1 MSSSNSSPN
10 STPNSSPGAKLR
22 EAMAGGMVLAPFVYD
37 GFTALIA
44 EGQGAQAVYM
54 TGHGTSAQIGLPDV
68 GLTSMAEM
76 VSNLGYIADAVDVP
90 VIADADTGYGNAI
103 NAQRAVREYETAGA
117 AALHLEDQVFPKRCG
132 FFEGKQCVPMAE
144 HVQKIRA
151 AIDARSDP
159 DLVIIARTDAVAPNG
174 WEDAIRRAEA
184 YREAGADVVFV
195 DGVKTAEDMDI
206 YTRRLVE
213 QGLPCLYNGNLLP
226 GPEIAERGFKIMI
239 TGGGHALS
247 YAAVCQALVNLKD
260 GGGGEGRDLDQFN
273 TITNLLGLPE
283 IYELEQRYAID

>member
-1 MSSSNSSPN
+1 M
-10 STPNSSPGAKLR
+10 
-22 EAMAGGMVLAPFVYD
+22 
-37 GFTALIA
+37 
-44 EGQGAQAVYM
+44 
-54 TGHGTSAQIGLPDV
+54 
-68 GLTSMAEM
+68 
-76 VSNLGYIADAVDVP
+76 
-90 VIADADTGYGNAI
+90 
-103 NAQRAVREYETAGA
+103 
-117 AALHLEDQVFPKRCG
+117 
-132 FFEGKQCVPMAE
+132 
-144 HVQKIRA
+144 
-151 AIDARSDP
+151 
-159 DLVIIARTDAVAPNG
+159 IIARTDAVAPNG

-213 QGLPCLYNGNLLP
+213 QGLHCLYNGNLLP

>member
-1 MSSSNSSPN
+1 M
-10 STPNSSPGAKLR
+10 SSPGAQLR
-22 EAMAGGMVLAPFVYD
+22 DAMANGMVLAPFVYD
-37 GFTALIA
+37 GFTALVA
-44 EGQGAQAVYM
+44 EGKGAKAVYM

-76 VSNLGYIADAVDVP
+76 VGNLGYIANAVGVP
-90 VIADADTGYGNAI
+90 VIADADTGYGNAL
-103 NAQRAVREYETAGA
+103 NAQRTVREYETAGA
-117 AALHLEDQVFPKRCG
+117 AAMHLEDQVFPKRCG
-132 FFEGKQCVPMAE
+132 FFEGKRCVPLAE

-151 AIDARSDP
+151 ALDARADP

-195 DGVKTAEDMDI
+195 DGIRTLDDMDI

-213 QGLPCLYNGNLLP
+213 QGVPCLYNGQLLP
-226 GPEIAERGFKIMI
+226 AGDVATRGFKIMI

-247 YAAVCQALVNLKD
+247 YAAVCQALLELKQ
-260 GGGGEGRDLDQFN
+260 GGGGESRDLERFN
-273 TITNLLGLPE
+273 EMTSLLGLPE
-283 IYELEQRYAID
+283 IYELEQRYSTD

>member
-1 MSSSNSSPN
+1 M
-10 STPNSSPGAKLR
+10 SSPGAQLR
-22 EAMAGGMVLAPFVYD
+22 DAMANGMVLAPFVYD
-37 GFTALIA
+37 GFTALVA
-44 EGQGAQAVYM
+44 EGQGAKAVYM

-76 VSNLGYIADAVDVP
+76 VGNLGYIANAVGVP

-103 NAQRAVREYETAGA
+103 NAQRTVREYETAGA
-117 AALHLEDQVFPKRCG
+117 AAMHLEDQVFPKRCG
-132 FFEGKQCVPMAE
+132 FFEGKRCVPLAE

-151 AIDARSDP
+151 ALDARADP
-159 DLVIIARTDAVAPNG
+159 GLVIIARTDAVAPNG

-195 DGVKTAEDMDI
+195 DGIRTLDDMDI

-213 QGLPCLYNGNLLP
+213 QGVPCLYNGQLLP
-226 GPEIAERGFKIMI
+226 AGDVATRGFKVMI

-247 YAAVCQALVNLKD
+247 YAAVRQALLELKQ
-260 GGGGEGRDLDQFN
+260 GGGGEGRDLERFN
-273 TITNLLGLPE
+273 VMTSLLGLPE
-283 IYELEQRYAID
+283 IYDLEQRYSTD

>member
-1 MSSSNSSPN
+1 M
-10 STPNSSPGAKLR
+10 SSPGARLR
-22 EAMAGGMVLAPFVYD
+22 QNMTGDMVLAPFVYD
-37 GFTALIA
+37 GFTAMIA

-76 VSNLGYIADAVDVP
+76 VANLGYITEGVEVP

-103 NAQRAVREYETAGA
+103 NVQRTVREYENAGA
-117 AALHLEDQVFPKRCG
+117 AAMHLEDQVFPKRCG

-151 AIDARSDP
+151 ALDARSEP

-174 WEDAIRRAEA
+174 WDDAIRRAEA
-184 YREAGADVVFV
+184 YRSAGADLVFV
-195 DGVKTAEDMDI
+195 DGIKTVDDMDI
-206 YTRRLVE
+206 YTTRLVE
-213 QGLPCLYNGNLLP
+213 QGLPCLYNGELLP
-226 GPEIAERGFKIMI
+226 VPEVAKRGFKVMI

-247 YAAVCQALVNLKD
+247 YAAVRQALLDLKQ
-260 GGGGEGRDLDQFN
+260 GGGEGRDLEQFIS
-273 TITNLLGLPE
+273 ITSLLGLPE
-283 IYELEQRYAID
+283 IYDLEKRYASN

>member
-1 MSSSNSSPN
+1 M
-10 STPNSSPGAKLR
+10 SSPGAQLR
-22 EAMAGGMVLAPFVYD
+22 DAMANGMVLAPFVYD
-37 GFTALIA
+37 GFTALVA
-44 EGQGAQAVYM
+44 EGKGAKAVYM

-76 VSNLGYIADAVDVP
+76 VGNLGYIANAVGVP
-90 VIADADTGYGNAI
+90 VIADADTGYGNAL
-103 NAQRAVREYETAGA
+103 NAQRTVREYETAGA
-117 AALHLEDQVFPKRCG
+117 AAMHLEDQVFPKRCG
-132 FFEGKQCVPMAE
+132 FFEGKRCVPLAE

-151 AIDARSDP
+151 ALDARADP

-195 DGVKTAEDMDI
+195 DGIRTLDDMDI

-213 QGLPCLYNGNLLP
+213 QGVPCLYNGQLLP
-226 GPEIAERGFKIMI
+226 AGDIATRGFKVMI

-247 YAAVCQALVNLKD
+247 YAAVCQALLELKQ
-260 GGGGEGRDLDQFN
+260 GGGGEGRDLERFN
-273 TITNLLGLPE
+273 EMTSLLGLPE
-283 IYELEQRYAID
+283 IYELEQRYSTD

>member
-1 MSSSNSSPN
+1 M
-10 STPNSSPGAKLR
+10 SSPGAQLR
-22 EAMAGGMVLAPFVYD
+22 DAMANGMVLAPFVYD
-37 GFTALIA
+37 GFTALVA
-44 EGQGAQAVYM
+44 EGQGAKAVYM

-76 VSNLGYIADAVDVP
+76 VGNLGYIANAVGVP

-103 NAQRAVREYETAGA
+103 NAQRTVREYETAGA
-117 AALHLEDQVFPKRCG
+117 AAMHLEDQVFPKRCG
-132 FFEGKQCVPMAE
+132 FFEGKRCVPLAE

-151 AIDARSDP
+151 ALDARADP

-195 DGVKTAEDMDI
+195 DGIRTLDDMDI

-213 QGLPCLYNGNLLP
+213 QGVPCLYNGQLLP
-226 GPEIAERGFKIMI
+226 AGDVATRGFKIMI

-247 YAAVCQALVNLKD
+247 YAAVCQALLELKQ
-260 GGGGEGRDLDQFN
+260 GGGGEGRDLERFN
-273 TITNLLGLPE
+273 VMTSLLGLPE
-283 IYELEQRYAID
+283 IYDLEQRYSTD

>member
-1 MSSSNSSPN
+1 M
-10 STPNSSPGAKLR
+10 SSPGTRLR
-22 EAMAGGMVLAPFVYD
+22 QNMTGDMVLAPFVYD
-37 GFTALIA
+37 GFTAMIA

-76 VSNLGYIADAVDVP
+76 VANLGYITEGVEVP

-103 NAQRAVREYETAGA
+103 NVQRTVREYENAGA
-117 AALHLEDQVFPKRCG
+117 AAMHLEDQVFPKRCG

-151 AIDARSDP
+151 ALDARSEP

-174 WEDAIRRAEA
+174 WDDAIRRAEA
-184 YREAGADVVFV
+184 YRSAGADLVFV
-195 DGVKTAEDMDI
+195 DGIKTVDDMDI
-206 YTRRLVE
+206 YTTRLVE
-213 QGLPCLYNGNLLP
+213 QGLPCLYNGELLP
-226 GPEIAERGFKIMI
+226 VPEVAKRGFKIMI

-247 YAAVCQALVNLKD
+247 YAAVRQALLDLKQ
-260 GGGGEGRDLDQFN
+260 GGGEGRDLEQFN
-273 TITNLLGLPE
+273 TITSLLGLPE
-283 IYELEQRYAID
+283 IYELEKRYASN

>member
-1 MSSSNSSPN
+1 M
-10 STPNSSPGAKLR
+10 SSPGAQLR
-22 EAMAGGMVLAPFVYD
+22 DAMTNGMVLAPFVYD
-37 GFTALIA
+37 GFTALVA
-44 EGQGAQAVYM
+44 EGQGAKAVYM

-68 GLTSMAEM
+68 GLASMAEM
-76 VSNLGYIADAVDVP
+76 VGNLGYIANAVGIP

-103 NAQRAVREYETAGA
+103 NAQRTVREYETAGA
-117 AALHLEDQVFPKRCG
+117 AAMHLEDQVFPKRCG
-132 FFEGKQCVPMAE
+132 FFEGKRCVPLAE

-151 AIDARSDP
+151 ALDARANP

-195 DGVKTAEDMDI
+195 DGIRTLDDMDI

-213 QGLPCLYNGNLLP
+213 QGVPCLYNGQLLP
-226 GPEIAERGFKIMI
+226 AGDVATRGFKVMI

-247 YAAVCQALVNLKD
+247 YAAVRQALLELKQ
-260 GGGGEGRDLDQFN
+260 GGGGEGRDLERFN
-273 TITNLLGLPE
+273 VMTSLLGLPE
-283 IYELEQRYAID
+283 IYELEQRYSTD

>member
-1 MSSSNSSPN
+1 MSVFA
-10 STPNSSPGAKLR
+10 SSPGAQLR
-22 EAMAGGMVLAPFVYD
+22 KTMADGMVLAPFVYD

-44 EGQGAQAVYM
+44 QGQGAQAVYM

-117 AALHLEDQVFPKRCG
+117 AAMHIEDQVFPKRCG
-132 FFEGKQCVPMAE
+132 FFEGKRCVPMAE

-151 AIDARSDP
+151 ALDARTDP

-174 WEDAIRRAEA
+174 WDDGVRRAEA
-184 YREAGADVVFV
+184 YHEAGADVVFV
-195 DGVKTAEDMDI
+195 DGVKTMDDMDI

-213 QGLPCLYNGNLLP
+213 QGIPCLYNGQLLP
-226 GPEIAERGFKIMI
+226 APEIAERGFKIMI

-247 YAAVCQALVNLKD
+247 YAAVRQALLELKQ
-260 GGGGEGRDLDQFN
+260 GSGEGLGRDLDQFN
-273 TITNLLGLPE
+273 TITSLLGLPE
-283 IYELEQRYAID
+283 IYELEQRYAVD

>member
-1 MSSSNSSPN
+1 M
-10 STPNSSPGAKLR
+10 SSPGARLR
-22 EAMAGGMVLAPFVYD
+22 DAMAGGMVLAPFVYD

-76 VSNLGYIADAVDVP
+76 AANLGYIANAVSVP

-103 NAQRAVREYETAGA
+103 NAQRTVREYETAGA
-117 AALHLEDQVFPKRCG
+117 AAMHLEDQVFPKRCG
-132 FFEGKQCVPMAE
+132 FFEGKRCVPMAE

-151 AIDARSDP
+151 ALDARADP
-159 DLVIIARTDAVAPNG
+159 GLVIIARTDAVAPNG
-174 WEDAIRRAEA
+174 WDDAIQRAEA
-184 YREAGADVVFV
+184 YHAAGADVVFV
-195 DGVKTAEDMDI
+195 DGVKTADDMDI

-213 QGLPCLYNGNLLP
+213 QGIPCLYNGQLLP
-226 GPEIAERGFKIMI
+226 AGEVAARGFKIMI

-247 YAAVCQALVNLKD
+247 YAAVRQALIGLKQ

-273 TITNLLGLPE
+273 TITSLLGLPE
-283 IYELEQRYAID
+283 IYELEQHYTTD

>member
-1 MSSSNSSPN
+1 M
-10 STPNSSPGAKLR
+10 SSPGAQLR
-22 EAMAGGMVLAPFVYD
+22 DAMANGMVLAPFVYD
-37 GFTALIA
+37 GFTALVA
-44 EGQGAQAVYM
+44 EGQGAKAVYM

-76 VSNLGYIADAVDVP
+76 VGNLGYIANAVGVP

-103 NAQRAVREYETAGA
+103 NAQRTVREYETAGA
-117 AALHLEDQVFPKRCG
+117 AAMHLEDQVFPKRCG
-132 FFEGKQCVPMAE
+132 FFEGKRCVPLAE

-151 AIDARSDP
+151 ALDARADP

-195 DGVKTAEDMDI
+195 DGIRTLDDMDI

-213 QGLPCLYNGNLLP
+213 QGVPCLYNGQLLP
-226 GPEIAERGFKIMI
+226 AGDVATRGFKVMI

-247 YAAVCQALVNLKD
+247 YAAVRQALLELKQ
-260 GGGGEGRDLDQFN
+260 GGGGEGRDLERFN
-273 TITNLLGLPE
+273 VMTSLLGLPE
-283 IYELEQRYAID
+283 IYDLEQRYSTD

>member
-1 MSSSNSSPN
+1 MSSSG
-10 STPNSSPGAKLR
+10 TRLR
-22 EAMAGGMVLAPFVYD
+22 ENMSDNMVLAPFVYD
-37 GFTALIA
+37 GFTAMIA

-76 VSNLGYIADAVDVP
+76 VANLGYITEGVDVP

-103 NAQRAVREYETAGA
+103 NVQRTVREYESAGA
-117 AALHLEDQVFPKRCG
+117 AAMHLEDQVFPKRCG
-132 FFEGKQCVPMAE
+132 FFEGKQCVPMEE

-151 AIDARSDP
+151 ALDARSDP

-184 YREAGADVVFV
+184 YRAAGADLVFV
-195 DGVKTAEDMDI
+195 DGIKSVDDMDI
-206 YTRRLVE
+206 YTTRLVE
-213 QGLPCLYNGNLLP
+213 QGLPCLYNGALLP
-226 GPEIAERGFKIMI
+226 VSEIAKRGFKIMI

-247 YAAVCQALVNLKD
+247 YAAVRQALLDLKQGD
-260 GGGGEGRDLDQFN
+260 GGEGRDLEQFN
-273 TITNLLGLPE
+273 TITSLLGLPE
-283 IYELEQRYAID
+283 IYELEKRYAND

>member
-1 MSSSNSSPN
+1 MSG
-10 STPNSSPGAKLR
+10 PGARLR
-22 EAMAGGMVLAPFVYD
+22 QAMAGGMVVAPFVYD

-76 VSNLGYIADAVDVP
+76 VANLGYIAEAVAVP
-90 VIADADTGYGNAI
+90 VIADADTGYGNPI
-103 NAQRAVREYETAGA
+103 NVRRTVREYESAGA

-132 FFEGKQCVPMAE
+132 FFEGKQCVPLAE
-144 HVQKIRA
+144 HTQKVRA
-151 AIDARSDP
+151 AVDARSDP
-159 DLVIIARTDAVAPNG
+159 DLIIIARTDAVAPNG
-174 WEDAIRRAEA
+174 WDDAIRRAEA
-184 YREAGADVVFV
+184 YRAAGADLVFV
-195 DGVKTAEDMDI
+195 DGIKTLEDMDI

-213 QGLPCLYNGNLLP
+213 QGVPCLYNGQLLP
-226 GPEIAERGFKIMI
+226 APDVAARGFRIMI

-247 YAAVCQALVNLKD
+247 YAAVRQALLDLKQ

-273 TITNLLGLPE
+273 AITSLLGLPG
-283 IYELEQRYAID
+283 IYELERRYATDNG

>member
-1 MSSSNSSPN
+1 M
-10 STPNSSPGAKLR
+10 SSPGAQLR
-22 EAMAGGMVLAPFVYD
+22 DAMANGMVLAPFVYD
-37 GFTALIA
+37 GFTALVA
-44 EGQGAQAVYM
+44 EGKGAKAVYM

-76 VSNLGYIADAVDVP
+76 VGNLGYIANAVGVP
-90 VIADADTGYGNAI
+90 VIADADTGYGNAL
-103 NAQRAVREYETAGA
+103 NAQRTVREYETAGA
-117 AALHLEDQVFPKRCG
+117 AAMHLEDQVFPKRCG
-132 FFEGKQCVPMAE
+132 FFEGKRCVPLAE

-151 AIDARSDP
+151 ALDARADP

-195 DGVKTAEDMDI
+195 DGIRTLDDMDI

-213 QGLPCLYNGNLLP
+213 QGVPCLYNGQLLP
-226 GPEIAERGFKIMI
+226 AGDVATRGFKVMI

-247 YAAVCQALVNLKD
+247 YAAVRQALLELKQ
-260 GGGGEGRDLDQFN
+260 GGGGEGRDLERFN
-273 TITNLLGLPE
+273 EMTSLLGLPE
-283 IYELEQRYAID
+283 IYELEQRYSTD

>member
-1 MSSSNSSPN
+1 M
-10 STPNSSPGAKLR
+10 SSPGARLR
-22 EAMAGGMVLAPFVYD
+22 QNMAGGMVLAPFVYD
-37 GFTALIA
+37 GFTAMIA

-76 VSNLGYIADAVDVP
+76 VANLGYITEGVEVP

-103 NAQRAVREYETAGA
+103 NVQRTVREYENAGA
-117 AALHLEDQVFPKRCG
+117 AAMHLEDQVFPKRCG

-151 AIDARSDP
+151 ALDARSEP

-174 WEDAIRRAEA
+174 WDDAIRRAEA
-184 YREAGADVVFV
+184 YRSAGADLVFV
-195 DGVKTAEDMDI
+195 DGIKTVDDMDI
-206 YTRRLVE
+206 YTTRLVE
-213 QGLPCLYNGNLLP
+213 QGLPCLYNGELLP
-226 GPEIAERGFKIMI
+226 VPEVAKRGFKIMI

-247 YAAVCQALVNLKD
+247 YAAVRQALLDLKQ
-260 GGGGEGRDLDQFN
+260 GGGEGRDLEQFN
-273 TITNLLGLPE
+273 TITSLLGLPE
-283 IYELEQRYAID
+283 IYELEKRYASN

>member
-1 MSSSNSSPN
+1 M
-10 STPNSSPGAKLR
+10 SSPGARLR
-22 EAMAGGMVLAPFVYD
+22 QNMTGDMVLAPFVYD
-37 GFTALIA
+37 GFTAMIA

-76 VSNLGYIADAVDVP
+76 VANLGYITEGVEVP

-103 NAQRAVREYETAGA
+103 NVQRTVREYENAGA
-117 AALHLEDQVFPKRCG
+117 AAMHLEDQVFPKRCG

-151 AIDARSDP
+151 ALDARSEP

-174 WEDAIRRAEA
+174 WDDAIRRAEA
-184 YREAGADVVFV
+184 YRSAGADLVFV
-195 DGVKTAEDMDI
+195 DGIKTVDDMDI
-206 YTRRLVE
+206 YTTRLVE
-213 QGLPCLYNGNLLP
+213 QGLPCLYNGELLP
-226 GPEIAERGFKIMI
+226 VPEVAKRGFKVMI

-247 YAAVCQALVNLKD
+247 YAAVRQALLDLKQ
-260 GGGGEGRDLDQFN
+260 GGGEGRDLEQFN
-273 TITNLLGLPE
+273 TITSLLGLPE
-283 IYELEQRYAID
+283 IYELEKRYASH

>member
-1 MSSSNSSPN
+1 M
-10 STPNSSPGAKLR
+10 SSPGARLR
-22 EAMAGGMVLAPFVYD
+22 QNMAGDMVLAPFVYD
-37 GFTALIA
+37 GFTAMIA

-76 VSNLGYIADAVDVP
+76 VANLGYITEGVDVP

-103 NAQRAVREYETAGA
+103 NVQRTVREYENAGA
-117 AALHLEDQVFPKRCG
+117 AAMHLEDQVFPKRCG

-151 AIDARSDP
+151 ALDARSEP

-174 WEDAIRRAEA
+174 WDDAIRRAEA
-184 YREAGADVVFV
+184 YRSAGADLVFV
-195 DGVKTAEDMDI
+195 DGIKTVDDMDI
-206 YTRRLVE
+206 YTTRLVE
-213 QGLPCLYNGNLLP
+213 QGLPCLYNGELLP
-226 GPEIAERGFKIMI
+226 VPEVAKRGFKVMI

-247 YAAVCQALVNLKD
+247 YAAVRQALLDLKQ
-260 GGGGEGRDLDQFN
+260 GGGEGRDLEQFN
-273 TITNLLGLPE
+273 TITSLLGLPE
-283 IYELEQRYAID
+283 IYELEKRYASN